1 MGADLMD
8 PIVVKLGGYQGPA
21 SINTRSAARFGEVLE
36 CALGERIKFE
46 LVGDV
51 LALGRKSGALP
62 EMVESGELTLCYMS
76 TVRFAPAVPE
86 LKVLELPFIVRD
98 RPTAMRALDGELGAL
113 FTQRM
118 HERTPFRV
126 LGFWDNGF
134 RHFTN
139 RIRPIRTPADCRG
152 LRIRT
157 QMSELHAEA
166 FRTLGFEAIPADI
179 KEFVEQVRT
188 DRFQAQENPLT
199 NTFHFGVQRLHRYI
213 TLSGHLF
220 GASVLVCN
228 SKLYQS
234 WPTQVQRAVDLAARE
249 ATAQQRSLAAQ
260 GDKDVLAEVDPRENE
275 VIELSPDEH
284 DAFVKAVAPMH
295 ARHRKSL
302 DAKLFEYLQ

>member
-1 MGADLMD
+1 
-8 PIVVKLGGYQGPA
+8 QGPS
-21 SINTRSAARFGEVLE
+21 SINTRGAVRFGE
-36 CALGERIKFE
+36 ALKRELAERVQFE

-51 LALGRKSGALP
+51 LALGRKSGDLP
-62 EMVESGELTLCYMS
+62 DMVDSGELAMCYMS

-86 LKVLELPFIVRD
+86 LKLLELPFVVRN
-98 RPTAMRALDGELGAL
+98 RPAAIKALDGELGAL

-139 RIRPIRTPADCRG
+139 RVRPIRTPADCKG

-166 FRTLGFEAIPADI
+166 LATIGFEPIPVDI
-179 KEFVEQVRT
+179 KEFVEQVGT

-199 NTFHFGVQRLHRYI
+199 NTFHFGVQRLHRFI

-220 GASVLVCN
+220 GASAFICN
-228 SKLYQS
+228 AKLYES
-234 WPTQVQRAVDLAARE
+234 WPTDVRQAVQRAARE
-249 ATAQQRSLAAQ
+249 ATDLQRKLAAQ
-260 GDKDVLAEVDPRENE
+260 EDEDILAQVNPRQND
-275 VIELSPDEH
+275 VIELSPAEH
-284 DAFVKAVAPMH
+284 DAFVKAVEPML
-295 ARHRKSL
+295 ARHRKTL
-302 DAKLFEYLQ
+302 DPKLFEYLG

>member
-1 MGADLMD
+1 MRS
-8 PIVVKLGGYQGPA
+8 IVIKLGGYQGPS
-21 SINTRSAARFGEVLE
+21 SINTRGAVRFGE
-36 CALGERIKFE
+36 ALKRELAERVQFE

-51 LALGRKSGALP
+51 LALGRKSGDLP
-62 EMVESGELTLCYMS
+62 DMVDSGELAMCYMS

-86 LKVLELPFIVRD
+86 LKLLELPFVVRN
-98 RPTAMRALDGELGAL
+98 RPAAIKALDGELGAL

-139 RIRPIRTPADCRG
+139 RVRPIRTPTDCKG

-166 FRTLGFEAIPADI
+166 LATIGFEPIPVDI
-179 KEFVEQVRT
+179 KEFVEQVGT

-199 NTFHFGVQRLHRYI
+199 NTFHFGVQRLHRFI

-220 GASVLVCN
+220 GASAFICN
-228 SKLYQS
+228 AKLYES
-234 WPTQVQRAVDLAARE
+234 WPTDVRQAVQRAARE
-249 ATAQQRSLAAQ
+249 ATDLQRKLAAQ
-260 GDKDVLAEVDPRENE
+260 EDEDILAQVNPRQND
-275 VIELSPDEH
+275 VIELSPAEH
-284 DAFVKAVAPMH
+284 DAFVKAVEPML
-295 ARHRKSL
+295 ARHRKTL
-302 DAKLFEYLQ
+302 DPKLFEYLG

>member
-1 MGADLMD
+1 MD
-8 PIVVKLGGYQGPA
+8 PIVVKLGGYQGPT

-36 CALGERIKFE
+36 RGLGKRVEFE

-51 LALGRKSGALP
+51 LALGRKSGELP
-62 EMVESGELTLCYMS
+62 EMVESGELSLCYMS

-86 LKVLELPFIVRD
+86 LKVLELPFVIRD
-98 RPTAMRALDGELGAL
+98 RPAAIKALDGELGSV
-113 FTQRM
+113 FTERM

-139 RIRPIRTPADCRG
+139 RVRPIRSPADCKG

-166 FRTLGFEAIPADI
+166 LAALGFEPISVDI

-199 NTFHFGVQRLHRYI
+199 NTFHFGVHRLHRYI

-220 GASVLVCN
+220 GASAFICN
-228 SKLYQS
+228 AKLYQS
-234 WPTQVQRAVDLAARE
+234 WPADVQQAIESAARE
-249 ATAQQRSLAAQ
+249 ATALQRKLAAQ
-260 GDKDVLAEVDPRENE
+260 EDIDVLAQIDPRENE
-275 VIELSPDEH
+275 VIKLSPAEH
-284 DAFVKAVAPMH
+284 AAFVRAVEPML
-295 ARHRKSL
+295 ARHRKTL
-302 DAKLFEYLQ
+302 DPRLFEYLR